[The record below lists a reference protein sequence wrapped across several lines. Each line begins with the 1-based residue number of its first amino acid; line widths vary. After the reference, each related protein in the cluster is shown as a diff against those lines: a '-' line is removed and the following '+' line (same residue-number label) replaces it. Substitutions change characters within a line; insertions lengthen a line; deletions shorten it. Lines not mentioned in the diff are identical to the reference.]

1 MPPQPTHAA
10 RSDGAT
16 PTPVRPRSTNRLG
29 EWGAN
34 LAAPTLAGLAALVV
48 WWAIVRIFEI
58 PDYLLPAPQAVAAR
72 IVKEWPVLVKHGSYT
87 LLSVLTGFVSAVV
100 IGVPLAFGIVL
111 SRSMERVAMPFLV
124 MSQTIPKV
132 AIAPIL
138 VVWLGFGILPK
149 IAIVFLISFFP
160 IVVST
165 VVGLKSVETDM
176 IDLVRSM
183 GARTLKIMLRVRGPS
198 ALPQMFAGFK
208 IAVCLAV
215 VGAIVGEFVGSDRG
229 LGYLLLTST
238 GTLDGTL
245 GLVGAVRPDRDG
257 HDVVRHRVEART
269 PGDPLARFGA
279 RRRCG
284 GLSILNRRREMNVV
298 RLCRAVVA
306 AAILGGFVAESRRRR
321 RCGQL
326 PAGLDAVGLSP
337 AVLLGE
343 GEGLLRRGE
352 SRRRHQ
358 GGRRLRQD
366 RRIDVGPA
374 GRHRARRLHVHVG
387 RRRQGHEAQGHL
399 RRGPGRRLGDHLARR
414 LADQEAG
421 RT

>member
-1 MPPQPTHAA
+1 VNRSAA
-10 RSDGAT
+10 APSRPAHST
-16 PTPVRPRSTNRLG
+16 PGRWLG
-29 EWGAN
+29 ERDSN
-34 LAAPTLAGLAALVV
+34 LAAPTLAVVVVVAVWAAV
-48 WWAIVRIFEI
+48 VRIFDI

-72 IVKEWPVLVKHGSYT
+72 IVKEWALLWKNGAYT
-87 LLSVLTGFVSAVV
+87 LMSVLTGFAAGVA

-111 SRSMERVAMPFLV
+111 SRSMERIAMPFLV

-183 GARTLKIMLRVRGPS
+183 GARTGKIMLRVRGPS

-245 GLVGAVRPDRDG
+245 VWAALFVLIAMGIGLFAIVSKLERLAIPWHVSVRAED
-257 HDVVRHRVEART
+257 
-269 PGDPLARFGA
+269 
-279 RRRCG
+279 
-284 GLSILNRRREMNVV
+284 
-298 RLCRAVVA
+298 A
-306 AAILGGFVAESRRRR
+306 AAYQS
-321 RCGQL
+321 
-326 PAGLDAVGLSP
+326 
-337 AVLLGE
+337 
-343 GEGLLRRGE
+343 
-352 SRRRHQ
+352 
-358 GGRRLRQD
+358 
-366 RRIDVGPA
+366 
-374 GRHRARRLHVHVG
+374 
-387 RRRQGHEAQGHL
+387 
-399 RRGPGRRLGDHLARR
+399 
-414 LADQEAG
+414 
-421 RT
+421 

>member
-1 MPPQPTHAA
+1 VPLQPTPSA
-10 RSDGAT
+10 RSGR
-16 PTPVRPRSTNRLG
+16 VTNRLG

-34 LAAPTLAGLAALVV
+34 LMAPTLAGLAALVV
-48 WWAIVRIFEI
+48 WWGIVKIFEI

-72 IVKEWPVLVKHGSYT
+72 IVKEWPILVKHGSYT
-87 LLSVLTGFVSAVV
+87 LLSVLTGFISAVA

-111 SRSMERVAMPFLV
+111 SRSMERVTMPFLV

-138 VVWLGFGILPK
+138 VAWLGFGILPK

-245 GLVGAVRPDRDG
+245 VWSALFVLIAMGMTL
-257 HDVVRHRVEART
+257 
-269 PGDPLARFGA
+269 F
-279 RRRCG
+279 
-284 GLSILNRRREMNVV
+284 
-298 RLCRAVVA
+298 
-306 AAILGGFVAESRRRR
+306 AIVSKLE
-321 RCGQL
+321 
-326 PAGLDAVGLSP
+326 
-337 AVLLGE
+337 
-343 GEGLLRRGE
+343 
-352 SRRRHQ
+352 
-358 GGRRLRQD
+358 
-366 RRIDVGPA
+366 
-374 GRHRARRLHVHVG
+374 
-387 RRRQGHEAQGHL
+387 
-399 RRGPGRRLGDHLARR
+399 R
-414 LADQEAG
+414 LAIPWHVSVRVDDMAAHQS
-421 RT
+421 

>member
-1 MPPQPTHAA
+1 MHVSGAVAA
-10 RSDGAT
+10 PSPAPIHPLRRRWLSERA
-16 PTPVRPRSTNRLG
+16 
-29 EWGAN
+29 AN
-34 LAAPTLAGLAALVV
+34 LAIPILAAVVVLVLWAALVRV
-48 WWAIVRIFEI
+48 LDI
-58 PDYLLPAPQAVAAR
+58 PDYLLPAPQDVAAR
-72 IVKEWPVLVKHGSYT
+72 IVKEWSLLWKHGVYT
-87 LLSVLTGFVSAVV
+87 LISVVTGFATAVA

-111 SRSMERVAMPFLV
+111 SRGVERVTMPFLV

-183 GARTLKIMLRVRGPS
+183 GARTVKIMLRVRGPS

-245 GLVGAVRPDRDG
+245 VWSALFVLIAMGMTLFAIVSKLERLAIPWHVSVRAED
-257 HDVVRHRVEART
+257 
-269 PGDPLARFGA
+269 
-279 RRRCG
+279 
-284 GLSILNRRREMNVV
+284 
-298 RLCRAVVA
+298 A
-306 AAILGGFVAESRRRR
+306 AAYQS
-321 RCGQL
+321 
-326 PAGLDAVGLSP
+326 
-337 AVLLGE
+337 
-343 GEGLLRRGE
+343 
-352 SRRRHQ
+352 
-358 GGRRLRQD
+358 
-366 RRIDVGPA
+366 
-374 GRHRARRLHVHVG
+374 
-387 RRRQGHEAQGHL
+387 
-399 RRGPGRRLGDHLARR
+399 
-414 LADQEAG
+414 
-421 RT
+421 